1 MQPISVTIV
10 TLNEERKIG
19 DCLKSVRFADEV
31 VVVDSFSTD
40 RTPEICRSFGV
51 RFIQNP
57 WPGYVG
63 QKNFALDR
71 SSHEWVL
78 SLDADERCSRELR
91 EEIREVLRRN
101 PADPAGY
108 AIPRRVYYINRW
120 IGHGGWYPDRKV
132 RLFRKSAAR
141 WEGEDPHD
149 RVGLRGRHGVLKGGI
164 HHFSFDDISAH
175 FRTLDNFS
183 SVAAGERIAKGKGAC
198 WVDIFFRPPATF
210 LKMYFLKTGFLDG
223 IPGLIIAVLSWFHV
237 FCKYVKVRE
246 RTQAGGC

>member
-1 MQPISVTIV
+1 MQPISALIA

-19 DCLKSVRFADEV
+19 DCLKSLRFADAV

-51 RFIQNP
+51 SFIQNR
-57 WPGYVG
+57 WPGYAG

-71 SSHEWVL
+71 ASHEWVL
-78 SLDADERCSRELR
+78 SLDADERCSKALR

-101 PADPAGY
+101 PSVPAGY

-149 RVGLRGRHGVLKGGI
+149 RVGLLGKYGVLKGDI
-164 HHFSFDDISAH
+164 YHFSFDDISAH
-175 FRTLDNFS
+175 FRTINNFTTI
-183 SVAAGERIAKGKGAC
+183 AARERTAKGKGAGLFD
-198 WVDIFFRPPATF
+198 VLLRPPAKFYKMF
-210 LKMYFLKTGFLDG
+210 LLKAGFLDG
-223 IPGLIIAVLSWFHV
+223 IPGFIIAVLSAFHV
-237 FCKYVKVRE
+237 FCKYVKIRE
-246 RTQAGGC
+246 RTERGEG